1 MIHIP
6 QGLILC
12 VATLSACE
20 KELQQLCP
28 MVRLNLQPKLAHNV
42 IHLSLAEFC
51 SPGAGLW
58 LNIPD
63 YDAPTQ
69 MVKPKERNERYVDAV
84 LTIPKVRLQHAHLQ
98 LAHLLVS
105 FKVAHGSNFLPLFNP
120 FIEIPY
126 DVLPATCSPGLLL
139 LLCLQAF
146 PECTTLFC
154 RDLFSP
160 CAA

>member
-1 MIHIP
+1 MTHIP
-6 QGLILC
+6 QALTLC

-28 MVRLNLQPKLAHNV
+28 TVRLNLQLKLAHNV
-42 IHLSLAEFC
+42 LHLSLAELAG
-51 SPGAGLW
+51 PGAGLW

-84 LTIPKVRLQHAHLQ
+84 LTIPKVSLQLGHLQ
-98 LAHLLVS
+98 LS
-105 FKVAHGSNFLPLFNP
+105 FKVVAKALEWSTFPVV
-120 FIEIPY
+120 PY
-126 DVLPATCSPGLLL
+126 DVFLATCNTGLLL
-139 LLCLQAF
+139 LLCLQAI
-146 PECTTLFC
+146 PRHTVYTC
-154 RDLFSP
+154 RDLSSP

>member
-1 MIHIP
+1 MTHTP
-6 QGLILC
+6 QGLTLC

-28 MVRLNLQPKLAHNV
+28 TVRLNLQLKLAHKVVN
-42 IHLSLAEFC
+42 LSLAELS

-84 LTIPKVRLQHAHLQ
+84 LTIPKVRLQFTHLQ
-98 LAHLLVS
+98 LS
-105 FKVAHGSNFLPLFNP
+105 FKAANGFILQNPLN
-120 FIEIPY
+120 EDY
-126 DVLPATCSPGLLL
+126 SL
-139 LLCLQAF
+139 
-146 PECTTLFC
+146 
-154 RDLFSP
+154 
-160 CAA
+160 